1 MAIQI
6 INEDGDDE
14 SVLDYGI
21 NEAEV
26 NKAIQGEEVREIDL
40 ARVPLEIAVENIDAV
55 SKEEFTKLRRDGFG
69 GSDSSVLV
77 GVNPFSTI
85 SDLIDSKIRTE
96 LSEEEKA
103 IGKLAAVRK
112 GNDLEPLVMKKATET
127 LKNIVFKPPHMYR
140 FKEFPYLTMNFDGV
154 IDLEGKQYIPVEI
167 KVCTY
172 KGTKH
177 YNRDKAIF
185 DERLPDGHQARPELE
200 DISEKNMSIE
210 ERAGYYGIP
219 PYYFTQLQ
227 QEMMALDAPFGFL
240 TVLFEI
246 DWYIAIYK
254 VWRDPKTQNAIKI
267 QGYKIWN
274 KVEEARQQC
283 RSINATSLETMST
296 KPDSVEQ

>member
-6 INEDGDDE
+6 IDQDGDDL

-26 NKAIQGEEVREIDL
+26 NKAIVNEASIALDL
-40 ARVPLEIAVENIDAV
+40 SRVPVELAVENIDAV
-55 SKEEFTKLRRDGFG
+55 GKEEFTQLRRQGFG

-85 SDLIDSKIRTE
+85 TDLIASKTRTE

-112 GNDLEPLVMKKATET
+112 GNDLEPLIIEKATEC
-127 LKNIVFKPPHMYR
+127 LKNKVFKPPHMYR
-140 FKEFPYLTMNFDGV
+140 FKEYPYLTMNFDGV
-154 IDLEGKQYIPVEI
+154 TDLEGKQYVPVEI
-167 KVCTY
+167 KVCTF
-172 KGTKH
+172 KGEKH
-177 YNRDKAIF
+177 YNKFKAFF
-185 DERLPDGHQARPELE
+185 DESQIEGQQVSFEPE

-227 QEMMALDAPFGFL
+227 QEMMALDAPFGFIA
-240 TVLFEI
+240 VLFES
-246 DWYIAIYK
+246 DWYVRIFK
-254 VWRDPKTQNAIKI
+254 VWRDPKTQNAIII
-267 QGYKIWN
+267 QGYKTWQ
-274 KVEEARQQC
+274 KVLAVKNRNE
-283 RSINATSLETMST
+283 NL
-296 KPDSVEQ
+296 

>member
-6 INEDGDDE
+6 IDQDGDDL

-26 NKAIQGEEVREIDL
+26 NKAIVNEASIALDL
-40 ARVPLEIAVENIDAV
+40 SRVPVEIAVENIDAV
-55 SKEEFTKLRRDGFG
+55 GKEEFTQLRRQGFG

-85 SDLIDSKIRTE
+85 TDLIASKTRTE

-112 GNDLEPLVMKKATET
+112 GNDLEPLIIEKATEC
-127 LKNIVFKPPHMYR
+127 LKNKVFKPPHMYR
-140 FKEFPYLTMNFDGV
+140 FKEYPYLTMNFDGV
-154 IDLEGKQYIPVEI
+154 TDLEGKQYVPVEI
-167 KVCTY
+167 KVCTF
-172 KGTKH
+172 KGEKH
-177 YNRDKAIF
+177 YNKFKAFF
-185 DERLPDGHQARPELE
+185 DESQIEGQQVSFEPE

-227 QEMMALDAPFGFL
+227 QEMMALDAPFGFIA
-240 TVLFEI
+240 VLFES
-246 DWYIAIYK
+246 DWYVRIFK
-254 VWRDPKTQNAIKI
+254 VWRDPKTQNAIII
-267 QGYKIWN
+267 QGYKTWQ
-274 KVEEARQQC
+274 KVLAVKNRNE
-283 RSINATSLETMST
+283 NL
-296 KPDSVEQ
+296 

>member
-1 MAIQI
+1 MIERVDE
-6 INEDGDDE
+6 NGNDE

-26 NKAIQGEEVREIDL
+26 NKQIRNEEIRELDL
-40 ARVPLEIAVENIDAV
+40 NRVPIEIAVENIDAV
-55 SKEEFTKLRRDGFG
+55 SKEEFTQLRRDGFG

-85 SDLIDSKIRTE
+85 NDLIQSKIRTE

-112 GNDLEPLVMKKATET
+112 GNDLEPLVISKATEI
-127 LKNIVFKPPHMYR
+127 LDNVVFKPPHMYR

-154 IDLEGKQYIPVEI
+154 TDLEGKQYVPVEI

-172 KGTKH
+172 RGEKH
-177 YNRDKAIF
+177 YNKFKAFF
-185 DERLPDGHQARPELE
+185 DESLPEGEQARLEPE

-210 ERAGYYGIP
+210 ERAAHYGIP

-227 QEMMALDAPFGFL
+227 QEMMALDAPFGFIA
-240 TVLFEI
+240 VLFES
-246 DWYIAIYK
+246 DWYVRIFKAWK
-254 VWRDPKTQNAIKI
+254 DPKTQNAIII
-267 QGYKIWN
+267 QGYKTWQKI
-274 KVEEARQQC
+274 EAIKKGR
-283 RSINATSLETMST
+283 
-296 KPDSVEQ
+296 V

>member
-1 MAIQI
+1 
-6 INEDGDDE
+6 
-14 SVLDYGI
+14 
-21 NEAEV
+21 
-26 NKAIQGEEVREIDL
+26 
-40 ARVPLEIAVENIDAV
+40 
-55 SKEEFTKLRRDGFG
+55 
-69 GSDSSVLV
+69 
-77 GVNPFSTI
+77 
-85 SDLIDSKIRTE
+85 
-96 LSEEEKA
+96 
-103 IGKLAAVRK
+103 
-112 GNDLEPLVMKKATET
+112 
-127 LKNIVFKPPHMYR
+127 MYR

-154 IDLEGKQYIPVEI
+154 TDLEGKQYVPVEI

-185 DERLPDGHQARPELE
+185 DERLPEGHQSRPELE

-210 ERAGYYGIP
+210 ERAGYYGLP

-274 KVEEARQQC
+274 KVEEAKQC
-283 RSINATSLETMST
+283 RSTNASFQEPNTVESKTSEM
-296 KPDSVEQ
+296 

>member
-1 MAIQI
+1 
-6 INEDGDDE
+6 
-14 SVLDYGI
+14 
-21 NEAEV
+21 
-26 NKAIQGEEVREIDL
+26 L
-40 ARVPLEIAVENIDAV
+40 ARVPLEIAVKNIDAV

-77 GVNPFSTI
+77 GVNPFSTV

-154 IDLEGKQYIPVEI
+154 TDLEGKQYIPVEI

-185 DERLPDGHQARPELE
+185 DERLPEGQQARPELE